1 VFVPQSRPMRPAA
14 IEWTPTGGS
23 NKPIR
28 PENPAAV
35 EWTRTGGPSM
45 SARPPVRPPRPSMEW
60 TPASTNKP
68 RPGSVVTGVQF
79 GQQPVASRPLFTSQM
94 AWPQTLTRT
103 SAFGSN
109 PARPLQHQFTSAAD
123 DGSQGM
129 DVDFASSDNSATA
142 GVQTQTVNAA
152 PLQRQ
157 PQRVAQR
164 TQKDS
169 TGAAPIQSIYD
180 ILGIAEQGPPSVA
193 SSSARGR
200 RAYHKTSTPVPAAV
214 SAPTPTSPVPSF
226 LAAPTATTWLAEPT
240 AAKSLPAATLVS
252 QDMPA
257 KPLAAGVFSV
267 QSRSL
272 FNGPTQTFTPAPK
285 TTEPKT
291 TEPTSPEAEKPADT
305 DLSNGNPLRAM
316 ASLDDIDLD
325 SDDNSSTASTT
336 KAPPVINTPTL
347 ASKPPII
354 AAIAQP
360 ETKES
365 VTTDIQVL
373 TKTRV
378 VPPPRETRTSSPRL
392 GVATPAGSIESAVP
406 KVMSFQEIIERK
418 RRKQAEAVASGD
430 SNGQTTLVLPEVS
443 VAKTLASKRRIIDDD
458 DDVDSDASEGKRAR
472 PEPAKVTLAPKE
484 LPAPIELPTP
494 KELPAPKELPTP
506 KDELVSTA
514 KPLPDNVPDYVAMF
528 EKELEELSADLEG
541 PLENMPAGDLISHAT
556 LSNTYVDTDIEQLLL
571 GL

>member
-1 VFVPQSRPMRPAA
+1 
-14 IEWTPTGGS
+14 
-23 NKPIR
+23 
-28 PENPAAV
+28 
-35 EWTRTGGPSM
+35 
-45 SARPPVRPPRPSMEW
+45 
-60 TPASTNKP
+60 
-68 RPGSVVTGVQF
+68 
-79 GQQPVASRPLFTSQM
+79 
-94 AWPQTLTRT
+94 
-103 SAFGSN
+103 
-109 PARPLQHQFTSAAD
+109 
-123 DGSQGM
+123 
-129 DVDFASSDNSATA
+129 
-142 GVQTQTVNAA
+142 
-152 PLQRQ
+152 
-157 PQRVAQR
+157 
-164 TQKDS
+164 
-169 TGAAPIQSIYD
+169 
-180 ILGIAEQGPPSVA
+180 
-193 SSSARGR
+193 
-200 RAYHKTSTPVPAAV
+200 
-214 SAPTPTSPVPSF
+214 
-226 LAAPTATTWLAEPT
+226 
-240 AAKSLPAATLVS
+240 
-252 QDMPA
+252 
-257 KPLAAGVFSV
+257 
-267 QSRSL
+267 
-272 FNGPTQTFTPAPK
+272 
-285 TTEPKT
+285 
-291 TEPTSPEAEKPADT
+291 
-305 DLSNGNPLRAM
+305 M

-392 GVATPAGSIESAVP
+392 GVATPAGSTESAVP

-458 DDVDSDASEGKRAR
+458 DDVD
-472 PEPAKVTLAPKE
+472 T
-484 LPAPIELPTP
+484 
-494 KELPAPKELPTP
+494 
-506 KDELVSTA
+506 
-514 KPLPDNVPDYVAMF
+514 MF